1 MLSFAVFP
9 LFKGPLQHALNTANE
24 LGYAARNMGANAAGN
39 SQIAMKDAWEL
50 NWACF
55 EFVALFRAG
64 AYWLLLG
71 DIRVS
76 KEILQPWLK

>member
-39 SQIAMKDAWEL
+39 SQIAMKDA
-50 NWACF
+50 
-55 EFVALFRAG
+55 
-64 AYWLLLG
+64 
-71 DIRVS
+71 
-76 KEILQPWLK
+76 